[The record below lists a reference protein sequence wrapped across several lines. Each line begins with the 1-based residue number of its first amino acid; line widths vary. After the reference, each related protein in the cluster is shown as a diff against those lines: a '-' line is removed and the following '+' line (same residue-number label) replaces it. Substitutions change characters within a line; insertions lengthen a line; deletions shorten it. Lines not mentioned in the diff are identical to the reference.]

1 MELDILAA
9 ILVPQ
14 FFNQLGPGIGCGV
27 MARSR
32 RGQSGQSLLN
42 GGGFTYLPWSNNDL
56 N

>member
-1 MELDILAA
+1 
-9 ILVPQ
+9 
-14 FFNQLGPGIGCGV
+14 

-56 N
+56 NEVCFALEAGLDEFR